1 MIWRRFMRNMKIPVE
16 NNLNEIVVGLERL
29 GRKYLIVAK
38 IFEGKGTVIISQLNA
53 LNETYSSPIV
63 LTTLAELKDM

>member
-1 MIWRRFMRNMKIPVE
+1 MKNMKIKVE
-16 NNLNEIVVGLERL
+16 NNLDEIVGELERL
-29 GRKYLIVAK
+29 GRQYMVIAT

-63 LTTLAELKDM
+63 LTTLAELKEMK